1 MLIFQSLIGMAGGGG
16 TGAGFFGSMI
26 TQLGK
31 TISGKAAGGPV
42 TGGKPYM
49 VGERGPELFIP
60 GQSGK
65 IMANGAG
72 GSGGSFTVVNNVT
85 VDGSKGGTQADNR
98 NMGDTI
104 SRMIAEQTRSTL
116 LKETRPGGILNKPNM
131 ATAR

>member
-1 MLIFQSLIGMAGGGG
+1 
-16 TGAGFFGSMI
+16 
-26 TQLGK
+26 
-31 TISGKAAGGPV
+31 
-42 TGGKPYM
+42 M

-72 GSGGSFTVVNNVT
+72 GGFTVVNNVT
-85 VDGSKGGTQADNR
+85 VDGSKGGNQADNR

-104 SRMIAEQTRSTL
+104 SRMISEQTRSTL